1 MTDRNANPLH
11 AVSTLLEERQRYEAW
26 LSQLESR
33 RSSTPPH
40 VYARVHADYDKR
52 LAEVMERL
60 GSRTGELHEMSR
72 ELRAR
77 IDRVQEEENRRR
89 DERAEAELRATV
101 GEFTP
106 DQWNEFRERTD
117 NEIVRL
123 GTEAAALRDEL
134 ARLDGLLRTAATP
147 HRSSEN
153 AAVPEMP
160 GGATSASSAASSGA
174 SSASAPPASAGASPE
189 PRPGSRAFDEL
200 AFLQS
205 VVDPKEASRRSAA
218 LAAGDPAAAAR
229 AASPA
234 PVDVRPP
241 TPAAPAA
248 AQPSSGSDGA
258 AARATEPGRR
268 MPTPTEAPPPAAPP
282 MEPAI
287 NVQRDSVPSFLKD
300 VPNEQVKTLRC
311 QECGTMNYPTEWYC
325 ERCGGELAAM

>member
-1 MTDRNANPLH
+1 MNDRNANPLH

-101 GEFTP
+101 GEFTT
-106 DQWNEFRERTD
+106 QEWNELRERTD

-123 GTEAAALRDEL
+123 GTEAASLRDEL
-134 ARLDGLLRTAATP
+134 ARLDALLRTAATP
-147 HRSSEN
+147 HRSAEN
-153 AAVPEMP
+153 AAVPD
-160 GGATSASSAASSGA
+160 SSSGA
-174 SSASAPPASAGASPE
+174 TASSSAPSAPPPSSASPE
-189 PRPGSRAFDEL
+189 PRPGTRAFDEL

-205 VVDPKEASRRSAA
+205 VVDPKDASRRASASA
-218 LAAGDPAAAAR
+218 SSEAPASRPAAS
-229 AASPA
+229 ASA
-234 PVDVRPP
+234 DVRQP
-241 TPAAPAA
+241 TPAAPPV

-258 AARATEPGRR
+258 PAGARATEPGRR
-268 MPTPTEAPPPAAPP
+268 MPTPTEAPPPMAPP
-282 MEPAI
+282 VESPVS
-287 NVQRDSVPSFLKD
+287 VQRDSVPSFLKD

>member
-101 GEFTP
+101 GEFTT
-106 DQWNEFRERTD
+106 QEWNELRERTD
-117 NEIVRL
+117 SEIVRL

-134 ARLDGLLRTAATP
+134 ARLDALLRTAATP
-147 HRSSEN
+147 HRSADN
-153 AAVPEMP
+153 AAVPES
-160 GGATSASSAASSGA
+160 GAGSPAASPPVPA
-174 SSASAPPASAGASPE
+174 AAPPPASPAATPE

-205 VVDPKEASRRSAA
+205 VVDPKEASRRASAA
-218 LAAGDPAAAAR
+218 ASDPPAARPPAA
-229 AASPA
+229 PA
-234 PVDVRPP
+234 PDTRTP

-248 AQPSSGSDGA
+248 SQPSSGGDGA
-258 AARATEPGRR
+258 AGGRATEPGRR
-268 MPTPTEAPPPAAPP
+268 MPTPSEAPPPVAPP
-282 MEPAI
+282 LEPAI